1 MFFSAFSS
9 VFISLPL
16 PLTTTFFF
24 FLFFLDKAIKSSG
37 GVTKGMLKDDK
48 ATEEAVEEAKQAVD
62 AAKVKR

>member
-16 PLTTTFFF
+16 PPTTTFFF
-24 FLFFLDKAIKSSG
+24 FFFLDKAIKSSG